1 MPFSSIRKKQLDSCT
16 EFTLIELLVVVAIIA
31 ILASLLMPALSAAR
45 GVAREAVCHNNLK
58 QITLSHQLY
67 YADNEDYFPQDS
79 HSYPYWQRMFYDY
92 GIGNSMAKSSDLLWC
107 PEDPNLNHRSKIEN
121 WNVLRIS
128 YGFNRYYL
136 RNHRITD
143 VIRPSETVHIAECAV
158 DVTTKQGGY
167 FHVLPWND
175 GAQSIVWPRHK
186 LRRASILWADGHVS
200 AATTN
205 ADLYWKGFYSSS
217 VLGNRWSNGVDG
229 GGKDNR
235 WDLQ

>member
-121 WNVLRIS
+121 WNVLLQNIS
-128 YGFNRYYL
+128 TLLIIIFIFLFNICSTSKAY
-136 RNHRITD
+136 
-143 VIRPSETVHIAECAV
+143 
-158 DVTTKQGGY
+158 
-167 FHVLPWND
+167 
-175 GAQSIVWPRHK
+175 
-186 LRRASILWADGHVS
+186 
-200 AATTN
+200 
-205 ADLYWKGFYSSS
+205 
-217 VLGNRWSNGVDG
+217 
-229 GGKDNR
+229 
-235 WDLQ
+235 